1 MFTDNC
7 MVACVIFY
15 AEKLPW
21 QYTGFGV
28 TVKLSVF
35 FFTASLQLK
44 DLHSEVKE
52 RRCVRVRRDV
62 AGLCSI
68 WTEMKEWKK
77 KTRSEKNV
85 QRRPVG
91 SVCILTSEFHQL
103 CVQWI
108 SAPDWQLMALNS
120 FSFQWLPVLSQL
132 CGHPESS
139 AVETH
144 AFYFLLDARSRRS
157 NSAQVGSW

>member
-1 MFTDNC
+1 
-7 MVACVIFY
+7 MVVCVIFY
-15 AEKLPW
+15 AEKL
-21 QYTGFGV
+21 
-28 TVKLSVF
+28 SRHD
-35 FFTASLQLK
+35 FTASLQLK

-91 SVCILTSEFHQL
+91 SVRILTSEFHQL
-103 CVQWI
+103 CVQ
-108 SAPDWQLMALNS
+108 
-120 FSFQWLPVLSQL
+120 
-132 CGHPESS
+132 
-139 AVETH
+139 
-144 AFYFLLDARSRRS
+144 
-157 NSAQVGSW
+157 